1 MNYKE
6 ILDAARDCIGPYC
19 KACPICNGRACANAM
34 PGPGCKAPGNAAA
47 RNYDKW
53 QELCVNMDTICENK
67 NADTS
72 VTLFGRQFALPVF
85 AAPVGA
91 LQMHYG
97 DKFNDEE
104 YNAILVPA
112 CAKAGIAAFTGDG
125 TNPAVFT
132 SAAKAIGENGG
143 KGIPTVKPW
152 DKGTVF
158 AKIDAA
164 KAAGAK
170 VFAMDIDA
178 AGLPFLKGLNPPA
191 GPKTVEELKEIIDYA
206 GVPFIIK
213 GIMTVKGALKALEA
227 GAAGIVPGV
236 LIAAQEEYGFS
247 DREAVCGLLT
257 ASAIGGVVA
266 TRATISG
273 AAGGCQA
280 EIGSASSMAAGAL
293 VYLQGGDCKMI
304 VNAAAMAMK
313 NLLGLVCDPVAG
325 LVEVPCVKRNVI
337 GTVNAMSCADMTM
350 AGIFSRIPPDQV
362 IDAMKEVGDKMDSSL
377 RETALGGLA
386 QTPEG
391 IRIAA
396 QLL

>member
-1 MNYKE
+1 MSYQSFEE
-6 ILDAARDCIGPYC
+6 IINVC
-19 KACPICNGRACANAM
+19 
-34 PGPGCKAPGNAAA
+34 
-47 RNYDKW
+47 
-53 QELCVNMDTICENK
+53 TSENK
-67 NADTS
+67 EFWQVILEDDTAERNVTIEESMHQMQRTWEAMLNSAESYEGDLKSQSGLVGGDGQKMADYQANHGADS
-72 VTLFGRQFALPVF
+72 LCGSFVDECIA
-85 AAPVGA
+85 GA
-91 LQMHYG
+91 LQMG
-97 DKFNDEE
+97 ES
-104 YNAILVPA
+104 NACMKRIVAAPTAGACGVLPAVLVPYFKRR
-112 CAKAGIAAFTGDG
+112 C
-125 TNPAVFT
+125 PE
-132 SAAKAIGENGG
+132 S
-143 KGIPTVKPW
+143 
-152 DKGTVF
+152 DK
-158 AKIDAA
+158 
-164 KAAGAK
+164 
-170 VFAMDIDA
+170 M
-178 AGLPFLKGLNPPA
+178 
-191 GPKTVEELKEIIDYA
+191 
-206 GVPFIIK
+206 
-213 GIMTVKGALKALEA
+213 LKAMYV
-227 GAAGIVPGV
+227 AAGIGQI
-236 LIAAQEEYGFS
+236 IAHRS
-247 DREAVCGLLT
+247 
-257 ASAIGGVVA
+257 S
-266 TRATISG
+266 ISG